1 MLRSPVPSAISSV
14 SGGHFLMLRATSTI
28 FGEGWMAAKN
38 HARLATTGP
47 LARRAPEDERDPPPE
62 RIETAQLRQSP
73 DFIIIGTQRG
83 GTTSLYRYLTAHP
96 EIGQAFR
103 KEVHFFD
110 RYFDRGIDWYLAH
123 FPLRGEF
130 PVVGE
135 ASPYYLFHP
144 EAPAR
149 ILAAVPQAKFIVL
162 LRNPVDRAYSQYHM
176 KLERELETLSFEEAL
191 EREPERLALS
201 EDPLDP
207 AWRHHSYLARGVYV
221 DQVRRWFDRF
231 PRDRFLIIKSEDF
244 YAEPLRILHQTQEF
258 LGVRSHDPATLKV
271 YHQADYVVM
280 NPITRRR
287 LADHFAPYNRQLYD
301 LLGRDFGWEDD

>member
-1 MLRSPVPSAISSV
+1 
-14 SGGHFLMLRATSTI
+14 
-28 FGEGWMAAKN
+28 MASQN
-38 HARLATTGP
+38 HARLHAADSVG
-47 LARRAPEDERDPPPE
+47 RGAPGEERDPPHE
-62 RIETAQLRQSP
+62 RVETAQLRQSP

-110 RYFDRGIDWYLAH
+110 RYFGKGIDWYLAH

-149 ILAAVPQAKFIVL
+149 IHAAVPHAKFIML

-176 KLERELETLSFEEAL
+176 KFERALETLPFEEAL
-191 EREPERLALS
+191 RHEPERLALS
-201 EDPLDP
+201 DDPLDP
-207 AWRHHSYLARGVYV
+207 AWRHHSYVARGIYV

-244 YAEPLRILHQTQEF
+244 YAEPLGILHQTQMF
-258 LGVRSHDPATLKV
+258 LGVRFHNPATLKIH
-271 YHQADYVVM
+271 HQADYVAM
-280 NPITRRR
+280 DQNTRSR
-287 LADHFAPYNRQLYD
+287 LAEYFAPYNRQLYD
-301 LLGRDFGWEDD
+301 LLGRDFGWEHD

>member
-1 MLRSPVPSAISSV
+1 
-14 SGGHFLMLRATSTI
+14 
-28 FGEGWMAAKN
+28 MASQN
-38 HARLATTGP
+38 QARLLTMGP
-47 LARRAPEDERDPPPE
+47 GDRSAPEEERDPPRE
-62 RIETAQLRQSP
+62 RIETAHRRQYP
-73 DFIIIGTQRG
+73 DFIIVGTQRG

-96 EIGQAFR
+96 NIGQASR
-103 KEVHFFD
+103 KEVHCFD
-110 RYFDRGIDWYLAH
+110 RYFEKGIDWYLAH

-149 ILAAVPQAKFIVL
+149 IQAAVPQAKFVVM

-176 KLERELETLSFEEAL
+176 KVERQLETLSFEEAI
-191 EREPERLALS
+191 EREPERLADS
-201 EDPLDP
+201 TDPLSA

-244 YAEPLRILHQTQEF
+244 YAEALRILHQTQAF
-258 LGVRSHDPATLKV
+258 LDVGSHSPAILKV
-271 YHQADYVVM
+271 HHQADYGAM
-280 NPITRRR
+280 DGFMRRR
-287 LADHFAPYNRQLYD
+287 LTDYFAPYNRQLYD
-301 LLGRDFGWEDD
+301 LLGRDFGWEHD